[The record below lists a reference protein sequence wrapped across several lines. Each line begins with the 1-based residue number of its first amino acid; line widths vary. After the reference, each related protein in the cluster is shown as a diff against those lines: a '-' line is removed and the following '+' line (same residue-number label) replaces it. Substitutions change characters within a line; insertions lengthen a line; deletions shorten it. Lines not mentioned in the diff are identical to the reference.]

1 MQERANE
8 FEGGAG
14 GERRLCQA
22 LGEEKLDEA
31 EGGGLTKTVGSPKGT
46 SVWAGKRT
54 MSVWAGVG
62 QDLPHVANG
71 VSVGKIKSGA
81 KTGA

>member
-1 MQERANE
+1 M
-8 FEGGAG
+8 
-14 GERRLCQA
+14 
-22 LGEEKLDEA
+22 
-31 EGGGLTKTVGSPKGT
+31 
-46 SVWAGKRT
+46 WAGKEDN
-54 MSVWAGVG
+54 VGVG

>member
-1 MQERANE
+1 MWRKEM
-8 FEGGAG
+8 
-14 GERRLCQA
+14 CQA

-31 EGGGLTKTVGSPKGT
+31 EGGALLREGGPGPLRTRRGRRCGQE
-46 SVWAGKRT
+46 KRT
-54 MSVWAGVG
+54 MSGWARVG
-62 QDLPHVANG
+62 QHLPQVADG